1 LKLRFA
7 PSIFEVAFCCAYI
20 CAFAWDWPL
29 FRYYPLHGNI
39 SWGKQALTGAGPAMA
54 WYGLL
59 ANAGIV
65 ATLLA
70 ISVPDHATERI
81 LRDYLWLIP
90 CGAMLACVFFL
101 RKFFA

>member
-1 LKLRFA
+1 
-7 PSIFEVAFCCAYI
+7 
-20 CAFAWDWPL
+20 
-29 FRYYPLHGNI
+29 
-39 SWGKQALTGAGPAMA
+39 MA